1 LAVARVGC
9 ALVAQPAAGGP
20 TWRGER
26 ATYRSQEYV
35 RALPATGTCAA
46 GREPGKFPLAA
57 GGWLRPSGSSAPAM
71 TSSAY
76 LPFLI
81 QALLAAAITGGVLAA
96 SHLFGQ
102 RFKKNK
108 IKDSAYECGIAAEG
122 LIHTRFSVKFY
133 LTALL
138 FMLFDLEV
146 VILIPWTFVYRE
158 FLANHIAILGPMLFF
173 IGVLVLGLV
182 YEVKKGALEWEK

>member
-1 LAVARVGC
+1 
-9 ALVAQPAAGGP
+9 
-20 TWRGER
+20 
-26 ATYRSQEYV
+26 
-35 RALPATGTCAA
+35 
-46 GREPGKFPLAA
+46 
-57 GGWLRPSGSSAPAM
+57 M
-71 TSSAY
+71 TSAAY

-81 QALLAAAITGGVLAA
+81 QAVLAAGITGGVIAA

-102 RFKKNK
+102 RAKHTQ

-122 LIHTRFSVKFY
+122 VIHTRFSVKFF

-146 VILIPWTFVYRE
+146 VILIPWSFIYRD
-158 FLANHIAILGPMLFF
+158 FLAHHIAILGPILFF
-173 IGVLVLGLV
+173 IGVLGLGLV